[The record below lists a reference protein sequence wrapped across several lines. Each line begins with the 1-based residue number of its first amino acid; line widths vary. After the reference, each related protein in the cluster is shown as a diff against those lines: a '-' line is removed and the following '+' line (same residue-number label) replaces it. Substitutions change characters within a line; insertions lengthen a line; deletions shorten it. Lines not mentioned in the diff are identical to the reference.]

1 MMPTRPR
8 MSRRPYR
15 VAGAMLVGGALL
27 AAGAL
32 ASTATAAP
40 APEAGDATI
49 LYVNDAHEI
58 GPVLSEGQDRGGVA
72 RLRTAIDTVRA
83 QNPDT
88 AVTFGGDLAGGTLF
102 GGLYQGHPMVEAF
115 NVIGFDVANFGQH
128 DFDFGVANTREL
140 VAASE
145 FPWISS
151 NLALPSG
158 EPFAERTWFTQD
170 LGGVTIG
177 YIGLSDA
184 MDTTSVRGEVIE
196 RDHVEAAREAVAAM
210 EAEAAPDVV
219 VALTQVGIE
228 RGREIADA
236 VPELDAVLLE
246 EQAEYDSVVED
257 QGGVVLAAPEGN
269 MGSLIRLDVTETSR
283 GFDVVPSVVE
293 VDHTVTPDPELRAVE
308 ERYEAE
314 MAATLAE
321 ELATVPTPLLRGEHR
336 QRQGESEIGNAL
348 ADAFRAHYG
357 ADIGWVNGGG
367 VRADIP
373 GPVMTLRDAYSVFPF
388 DNKVMHARVTGA
400 ALRQG
405 LEQAA
410 ARVQDLG
417 GGFPQVAGMAFELD
431 ATRPPGERIGA
442 IHVGGRALDEAA
454 TYSIALTNYVFNGG
468 DGVDAFLDGEVLAPA
483 DGAPA
488 DAEVLAGYAR
498 EVGEVTGRIEG
509 RIVGFGEFGAGEEP
523 APGDDP
529 TTGEEPVPEQPP
541 TDEEPTPGDG
551 VVDSVP
557 LDLTVTEDADSPWT
571 LTVDTDANLVV
582 ARHDDGAALHFDYDD
597 EADDGHFVGISP
609 YLGDGPLEGSFWGA
623 TTSFI
628 YPILDPAD
636 HQLTTA
642 SVATVGGELRISM
655 AGGSYAV
662 LDPDSPVA
670 DDPLTLEAVFT
681 MRHGAEGTGGP
692 ATLRADLEGLT
703 YLMPSKDPGTAVDIT
718 TADGTEISREVTMAS
733 PTGREYI
740 DDPRTISV
748 EDGTYG
754 PIRIETDLR
763 RLQIDV
769 NANPALSV
777 FELDADHT
785 FKDLGQ
791 TSVRYGIDFGP
802 VAGTV
807 PGAGG
812 DIPVQAEIPGT
823 GGPGEPGALALTV
836 APGALDLGQAR
847 NAGDRWRLGGAL
859 PHVSVTDTRSS
870 GGWSVTGQSSALTA
884 GDDAAAIAARHL
896 GWTPHLVDGA
906 ARPGA
911 AVAPELSGGPG
922 LAVPATLGAHERAEG
937 EAVGNAVLG
946 ADVTLEAPVTT
957 GAGTYTGAVTVSLFP
972 TD

>member
-257 QGGVVLAAPEGN
+257 HGGVVLAAPEGN

-336 QRQGESEIGNAL
+336 QRQGESGIGNAL

-468 DGVDAFLDGEVLAPA
+468 DGVEAFLDGEVLAPA

-523 APGDDP
+523 APGD
-529 TTGEEPVPEQPP
+529 
-541 TDEEPTPGDG
+541 
-551 VVDSVP
+551 
-557 LDLTVTEDADSPWT
+557 
-571 LTVDTDANLVV
+571 
-582 ARHDDGAALHFDYDD
+582 
-597 EADDGHFVGISP
+597 GI
-609 YLGDGPLEGSFWGA
+609 
-623 TTSFI
+623 
-628 YPILDPAD
+628 
-636 HQLTTA
+636 
-642 SVATVGGELRISM
+642 
-655 AGGSYAV
+655 
-662 LDPDSPVA
+662 
-670 DDPLTLEAVFT
+670 
-681 MRHGAEGTGGP
+681 
-692 ATLRADLEGLT
+692 
-703 YLMPSKDPGTAVDIT
+703 
-718 TADGTEISREVTMAS
+718 
-733 PTGREYI
+733 
-740 DDPRTISV
+740 
-748 EDGTYG
+748 
-754 PIRIETDLR
+754 
-763 RLQIDV
+763 
-769 NANPALSV
+769 
-777 FELDADHT
+777 
-785 FKDLGQ
+785 
-791 TSVRYGIDFGP
+791 
-802 VAGTV
+802 
-807 PGAGG
+807 AGG